1 MWKHVVVVAAVLA
14 VGCGTGSEGA
24 GDATGAGTPP
34 ASGND
39 GGGVGV
45 PNLAAG
51 TAMAKVIA
59 RRIDTVT
66 ITSPVVDG
74 DGNPVLNPDGTPQT
88 QTSTVST
95 EVFRYVTNV
104 AAPATTVMIPEGSH
118 YTIDVIAG
126 GPVATVGTGTAAR
139 NVRTVLEQWRATD
152 VTVGPGSGFS
162 FSPVTAPATT
172 FSPIYVGLG
181 APYNTFT
188 VTAGLSFPFNGTW
201 AISCGGTPGTVAG
214 NRATIAAPATN
225 PAGGTIACDAS
236 FHVASSLMVTGEAV
250 DWSWP
255 VALTATPVPS
265 TMVTLP

>member
-1 MWKHVVVVAAVLA
+1 MWKRFVVVAAVLA
-14 VGCGTGSEGA
+14 VGCGTSNEG

-34 ASGND
+34 ASGD
-39 GGGVGV
+39 EGGGVGV

-66 ITSPVVDG
+66 VTSPVVDG

-104 AAPATTVMIPEGSH
+104 AAPATTVMIPDGSH
-118 YTIDVIAG
+118 YTIDVIAA
-126 GPVATVGTGTAAR
+126 GPSAAVGTR

-152 VTVGPGSGFS
+152 VTVGGGSTITFT
-162 FSPVTAPATT
+162 PVTAPATT

-181 APYNTFT
+181 APYDNFT
-188 VTAGLSFPFNGTW
+188 VTAGLVFPFNGAW
-201 AISCGGTPGTVAG
+201 AMSCGGTAGVVAG
-214 NRATIAAPATN
+214 NRATFAAPTTN
-225 PAGGTIACDAS
+225 PAGGTIACEAR
-236 FHVASSLMVTGEAV
+236 FHVGGTLMVAGEVA
-250 DWSWP
+250 DWEWP
-255 VALTATPVPS
+255 VPLTATPVPS
-265 TMVTLP
+265 TMVGLP